1 MNLKTKNKGHLM
13 IEVLFSI
20 ALIGL
25 IASAIMPN
33 IITLLENQNHLKERE
48 LLIYAVN
55 SKMEEIIGES
65 YNNKDLNINFD
76 GEDTENQDFI
86 IDVTKNSEGNLNHV
100 IVRGKRRDSDEE
112 IKMEVYLPKEGLFTN
127 WACPFHCHAFN
138 YRHGPNFYF
147 GNFTKVSQQ
156 NLYKSKCK
164 FRLVLCPWVHKGWN
178 RRLWLL
184 YKYWRQNLFYK
195 RISREIYLYKL
206 RQNEWQII

>member
-33 IITLLENQNHLKERE
+33 IITLLDNQNHLKERE

-65 YNNKDLNINFD
+65 YNNKDLKINFD
-76 GEDTENQDFI
+76 SGEVENQDFI
-86 IDVTKNSEGNLNHV
+86 IDVMKNSEGNLNHV
-100 IVRGKRRDSDEE
+100 IVSGKRRDSDEE

-127 WACPFHCHAFN
+127 
-138 YRHGPNFYF
+138 
-147 GNFTKVSQQ
+147 
-156 NLYKSKCK
+156 
-164 FRLVLCPWVHKGWN
+164 
-178 RRLWLL
+178 
-184 YKYWRQNLFYK
+184 
-195 RISREIYLYKL
+195 
-206 RQNEWQII
+206 

>member
-1 MNLKTKNKGHLM
+1 M

-25 IASAIMPN
+25 IASVIMPN

-55 SKMEEIIGES
+55 SKIEEIIGES
-65 YNNKDLNINFD
+65 YNNKDLKINFD
-76 GEDTENQDFI
+76 SGEGENQDFI

-127 WACPFHCHAFN
+127 WACPFHCNASN
-138 YRHGPNFYF
+138 YRHGLNFYI
-147 GNFTKVSQQ
+147 GNFTKGSQQ

-164 FRLVLCPWVHKGWN
+164 FRLVLCPWVHKRWN
-178 RRLWLL
+178 RKFWLL
-184 YKYWRQNLFYK
+184 HKYWRQNLFYK

>member
-1 MNLKTKNKGHLM
+1 M

-25 IASAIMPN
+25 IASVIMPN

-65 YNNKDLNINFD
+65 YNNRDLKINFD
-76 GEDTENQDFI
+76 GEDAENQDFI
-86 IDVTKNSEGNLNHV
+86 IDVTKKSEENLNHV

-127 WACPFHCHAFN
+127 
-138 YRHGPNFYF
+138 
-147 GNFTKVSQQ
+147 
-156 NLYKSKCK
+156 
-164 FRLVLCPWVHKGWN
+164 
-178 RRLWLL
+178 
-184 YKYWRQNLFYK
+184 
-195 RISREIYLYKL
+195 
-206 RQNEWQII
+206 